1 MPKYLL
7 DTNACI
13 GIRQHLKRR
22 PPLDAARQAEH
33 QRLVQRLLAVPAADL
48 AMSLISLG
56 ELRYGAEK
64 SHNPAA
70 SRAEVD
76 RLQALVPVLN
86 LTPPVATHYGELRRA
101 LELAGQPIGPQDM
114 WIAAHA
120 LAAGLVVVTHNT
132 REFARVPG
140 LRVEDWTEA

>member
-13 GIRQHLKRR
+13 GIRQHLKAR
-22 PPLDAARQAEH
+22 PPRDAARLAEH
-33 QRLVQRLLAVPAADL
+33 QRLVQRLQAVPAAEL

-64 SHNPAA
+64 SPDPAA

-76 RLQALVPVLN
+76 RLQTLVPVLD
-86 LTPPVATHYGELRRA
+86 LTPPVATRYGELRRA
-101 LELAGQPIGPQDM
+101 LELNGQPIGPQDM

-140 LRVEDWTEA
+140 LRVEDWTA

>member
-1 MPKYLL
+1 MPTYLL

-13 GIRQHLKRR
+13 GIRQHLKGR
-22 PPLDAARQAEH
+22 PPRDVARQVRH
-33 QRLVQRLLAVPAADL
+33 QRLVQRLQAVPASDL

-64 SHNPAA
+64 SLDPEA
-70 SRAEVD
+70 SRAELD
-76 RLQALVPVLN
+76 RLQALVPVLD
-86 LTPPVATHYGELRRA
+86 LTPPVATRYGEVRRA
-101 LELAGQPIGPQDM
+101 RELAGQPIGPQDL

-120 LAAGLVVVTHNT
+120 LAAGLVVVTQNT